1 MIQEAVG
8 FTLQTIHQNV
18 IIIPD
23 KLTLQ
28 MFQVF
33 REAHYSITWNIDEFP
48 SRIIS
53 LVYAALQWLSR
64 VQVMMLVHSVQG
76 VWVHLSL
83 SLHRWYTAE
92 WRQWQTFDFPTRGQ
106 HYSFWLALSMGGGGG
121 RFCWSE
127 WMWAGFALCCPLLK
141 DSTPV
146 FTFRITGSVR
156 CFDCVLWQ

>member
-76 VWVHLSL
+76 V
-83 SLHRWYTAE
+83 
-92 WRQWQTFDFPTRGQ
+92 
-106 HYSFWLALSMGGGGG
+106 
-121 RFCWSE
+121 
-127 WMWAGFALCCPLLK
+127 
-141 DSTPV
+141 
-146 FTFRITGSVR
+146 
-156 CFDCVLWQ
+156 